1 MENKIKVYSTDET
14 MEILVNTDKSI
25 CRFGDGELKL
35 IYDLNY
41 NIGFQ
46 PNDVELQN
54 RLKSILIDKPNDN
67 ILVSIVYLEQPNNLI
82 SEEKRNFLLELVKI
96 QNSDYKFGAANITR
110 KLNYIPQ
117 FKKIWNNKDVIIIE
131 GEYTR
136 SGVGNDLFDNTKS
149 IKRIVC
155 PATNAFKKYYEI
167 YNYIVENINK
177 DNLLLC
183 SLGPTATIL
192 SYDLSK
198 LGYRVLDIGHLD
210 IIYEWRKI
218 GPEKYIIKG
227 KYVNEVKGG
236 SNIDEIGECSDQNY
250 KIQIM
255 RKII

>member
-14 MEILVNTDKSI
+14 MEILVNTNKSI

-35 IYDLNY
+35 ICDLNY

-46 PNDVELQN
+46 PNNVELQK
-54 RLKSILIDKPNDN
+54 RLKSILIEKPNDD
-67 ILVSIVYLEQPNNLI
+67 ILVSIVYLEQPNSLI
-82 SEEKRNFLLELVKI
+82 DEKKRNFLLELVKFK
-96 QNSDYKFGAANITR
+96 NSNYKFGAANITR
-110 KLNYIPQ
+110 RLNYIPQ
-117 FKKIWNNKDVIIIE
+117 FKKIWNNKDVVIIE

-136 SGVGNDLFDNTKS
+136 SGVGNDLFDNAKS
-149 IKRIVC
+149 IKRIIC

-167 YNYIVENINK
+167 YNYIVENITK

-198 LGYRVLDIGHLD
+198 LGYRILDIGHLD

-236 SNIDEIGECSDQNY
+236 SDIGKIGECIDQNY
-250 KIQIM
+250 IIQIM
-255 RKII
+255 KTII